1 MKLSSPSLGFGYRA
15 VACLPAGRQVLL
27 AALRG
32 TAAIPRPSAF
42 DWLFSF
48 GAYVCGSQ
56 IRCIYSSGCPT
67 EHPEQRNNK
76 VVTSPMDKIPV
87 NMLAVRLFI
96 IAGNVFGLGE
106 GGDFEDENCLPP
118 LNLIR
123 GTKLHLTIEPP
134 IFCRCCYV

>member
-42 DWLFSF
+42 EWLFSF

-67 EHPEQRNNK
+67 EHPEQGVLSSMVIYEGIK
-76 VVTSPMDKIPV
+76 F
-87 NMLAVRLFI
+87 RLSNRAF
-96 IAGNVFGLGE
+96 
-106 GGDFEDENCLPP
+106 
-118 LNLIR
+118 
-123 GTKLHLTIEPP
+123 K
-134 IFCRCCYV
+134 